1 MDTNALLMTRLK
13 RFHLILVP
21 CGQNISDCT
30 LPNQY
35 CKFNNDTDATNNT
48 NGTCEGKLTRGYIF
62 RNKLN
67 SILNN
72 ILLKKLINV
81 IFYFRKDRVLQ
92 P

>member
-1 MDTNALLMTRLK
+1 MMRSQ

-21 CGQNISDCT
+21 CGQGHADCNV
-30 LPNQY
+30 PNQY
-35 CKFNNDTDATNNT
+35 CKFNNDTDAANNT
-48 NGTCEGKLTRGYIF
+48 NGTCEGKLTKRYIF

-81 IFYFRKDRVLQ
+81 IFHFRKDRVLQ